1 MFTAG
6 TLPACE
12 HAIRQVAM
20 RDKRDNYDNPGRQ
33 HSDQYPEINGLIS
46 QFHSVALQEQHHLET
61 FTVERG
67 KAEQSEPEV

>member
-1 MFTAG
+1 
-6 TLPACE
+6 
-12 HAIRQVAM
+12 M

-46 QFHSVALQEQHHLET
+46 QLHSVALQEQHHLET